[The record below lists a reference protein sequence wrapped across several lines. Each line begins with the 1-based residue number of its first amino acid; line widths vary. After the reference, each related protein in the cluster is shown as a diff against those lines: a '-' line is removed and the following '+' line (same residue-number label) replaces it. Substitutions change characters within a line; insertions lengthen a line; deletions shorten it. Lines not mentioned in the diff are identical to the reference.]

1 MEKTNVNNFV
11 MKLGSSGFI
20 SYERSLTMVKSQPF
34 PALST
39 NPVDVSG
46 AGDSVLAVISTAL
59 ASGIPFMHA
68 SALACCTASL
78 AVETMGNLPVTPESL
93 KSRLISIFNT

>member
-1 MEKTNVNNFV
+1 
-11 MKLGSSGFI
+11 MKLGSSGLFRMNDL
-20 SYERSLTMVKSQPF
+20 STMVKSTF

-59 ASGIPFMHA
+59 ASGIPFMYA

-78 AVETMGNLPVTPESL
+78 AVETIGNLPVSPESL
-93 KSRLISIFNT
+93 KSRLSSIFNT